1 MVRTKNWR
9 PQMFHICKWTPS
21 SRCLVKGSRVADFTG
36 SPLNARPISVPKKRS
51 WLVQIVD
58 GDVTA
63 QDTALSPSYGEF
75 PPKLPPITPSNG
87 SPVAELASWL
97 ATLPRTQLHKFLD
110 CVESLGLRCSIWGA
124 LAALKSL
131 SQVPSEHLVPVLS
144 RVIIKKDP
152 VSRPNWGVNRF
163 FDVICLLGNLVL
175 ILLDLPLVVFS
186 QKESARITWQL
197 NIKALYGW

>member
-1 MVRTKNWR
+1 M
-9 PQMFHICKWTPS
+9 
-21 SRCLVKGSRVADFTG
+21 
-36 SPLNARPISVPKKRS
+36 
-51 WLVQIVD
+51 
-58 GDVTA
+58 
-63 QDTALSPSYGEF
+63 
-75 PPKLPPITPSNG
+75 
-87 SPVAELASWL
+87 
-97 ATLPRTQLHKFLD
+97 
-110 CVESLGLRCSIWGA
+110 
-124 LAALKSL
+124 KSL

-175 ILLDLPLVVFS
+175 ILLDLPLVVLS

>member
-1 MVRTKNWR
+1 M
-9 PQMFHICKWTPS
+9 
-21 SRCLVKGSRVADFTG
+21 
-36 SPLNARPISVPKKRS
+36 
-51 WLVQIVD
+51 
-58 GDVTA
+58 
-63 QDTALSPSYGEF
+63 
-75 PPKLPPITPSNG
+75 
-87 SPVAELASWL
+87 
-97 ATLPRTQLHKFLD
+97 
-110 CVESLGLRCSIWGA
+110 
-124 LAALKSL
+124 AALKSL

>member
-1 MVRTKNWR
+1 MARSKNWR

-75 PPKLPPITPSNG
+75 PPKLPPITPSNW

-97 ATLPRTQLHKFLD
+97 AIQLHKFLY
-110 CVESLGLRCSIWGA
+110 CVESLGLRSSIWGA